1 MYNLFFKRILQK
13 ISVKILTAKQK
24 DSFYLAT
31 NNAGFSLVEILVV
44 LVMLGVLAA
53 ISTPNW
59 IAFLNRQ
66 QANKANDLVLAGIQ
80 EAQRQAKRQKLAYS
94 ISFRTDN
101 NIPQIAIYPKDS
113 DPTKLWRNLG
123 TDVGIKSGSIVL
135 GTNLTN
141 INTTTSTTSVTYAA
155 AFNSTAPQTITFD
168 YTGALDLVV
177 KTNTSSLTSVQND
190 KITSKGLI
198 VAVAV
203 AQSGSPTQAT
213 NLKRCVIVKTLLGS
227 IKTEKDSKCN

>member
-1 MYNLFFKRILQK
+1 MYNLFFKRILHK
-13 ISVKILTAKQK
+13 IPVKILTAKPK
-24 DSFYLAT
+24 DSSYLAK
-31 NNAGFSLVEILVV
+31 NNAGFSLIEILVV

-66 QANKANDLVLAGIQ
+66 QANKANDVVLAGIQ
-80 EAQRQAKRQKLAYS
+80 EAQRQAKRQKIGYS

-123 TDVGIKSGSIVL
+123 TDVGIKSGEIVL

-203 AQSGSPTQAT
+203 AKSGSPTQAT
-213 NLKRCVIVKTLLGS
+213 NVKRCVIVKTLLGS
-227 IKTEKDSKCN
+227 IKAGKDTECN

>member
-1 MYNLFFKRILQK
+1 MYNLFFKKILQK
-13 ISVKILTAKQK
+13 ISVNILTAKPK
-24 DSFYLAT
+24 DSLYLAT

-66 QANKANDLVLAGIQ
+66 QANKANDVVLAGIQ
-80 EAQRQAKRQKLAYS
+80 EAQRQAKRQKLGYS

-123 TDVGIKSGSIVL
+123 TDVGIKSGSIVI

-227 IKTEKDSKCN
+227 IKTGKDTECN

>member
-1 MYNLFFKRILQK
+1 MYNLFFKKILQK
-13 ISVKILTAKQK
+13 ISVNILTAKPK
-24 DSFYLAT
+24 DSLYLAT

-66 QANKANDLVLAGIQ
+66 QANKANDVVLAGIQ
-80 EAQRQAKRQKLAYS
+80 EAQRQAKRQKLGYS

-227 IKTEKDSKCN
+227 IKTGKDTECN